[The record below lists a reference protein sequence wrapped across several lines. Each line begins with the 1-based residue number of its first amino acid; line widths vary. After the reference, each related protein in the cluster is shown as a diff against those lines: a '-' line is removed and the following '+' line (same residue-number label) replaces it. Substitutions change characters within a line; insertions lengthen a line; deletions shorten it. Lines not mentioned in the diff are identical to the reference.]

1 MWKASAEKSD
11 GSGKQSGNSRGRQAH
26 GRPLPW
32 AAQGGGVSKR
42 EVPRSGGIAA
52 YREAKSSGYFAPQI
66 PPLIGFGPA
75 RAEATS

>member
-11 GSGKQSGNSRGRQAH
+11 GSGKQSESSRGRQAR

-42 EVPRSGGIAA
+42 EVPRSGGVAA
-52 YREAKSSGYFAPQI
+52 YREAVSLGYFAPQI
-66 PPLIGFGPA
+66 PPLFGFGPA
-75 RAEATS
+75 KVEATS